1 MDIKDLLIQDKQF
14 RYMML
19 DRMRMDCEYYL
30 GNGNRFAKQLWAG
43 DEVHQMAYMKALWN
57 SFPEDGKPEWLPYEK
72 ILEYEKEMCPRA
84 ILVERDYKGEY
95 ERFALTPEEFEKEF
109 PETVAKGAWPVHEAD
124 TDTIAP
130 LVHIWF
136 APCVVGDAAW
146 IEHFTDME
154 QGLPPSDIEN
164 GNLAY
169 VREDFMQSLK
179 KYLPEEEKAPL
190 AEQIGA
196 AEAVRKDA
204 SQDVA
209 SGRAQSV
216 RQDAFVK
223 E

>member
-43 DEVHQMAYMKALWN
+43 DEVRQMAYMKALWN

-109 PETVAKGAWPVHEAD
+109 PETYKDFGPIEESN
-124 TDTIAP
+124 TDTLKP
-130 LVHIWF
+130 FVHIWF

-196 AEAVRKDA
+196 AEAVREGA
-204 SQDVA
+204 SQDMA
-209 SGRAQSV
+209 GGRDQGG